1 MSFKVNNAFLE
12 SVVEKVMYDLFN
24 NLYSLTGP
32 TGATAN
38 TGVLLADGTL
48 IHSIIPNVD
57 NSYDLG
63 ATGFGFRNIYTNTIY
78 LNGIPIIAQNG
89 IIELKIRLN

>member
-38 TGVLLADGTL
+38 TGV
-48 IHSIIPNVD
+48 
-57 NSYDLG
+57 
-63 ATGFGFRNIYTNTIY
+63 
-78 LNGIPIIAQNG
+78 
-89 IIELKIRLN
+89 